1 MESTGIS
8 VVIPNYN
15 GQKLLEE
22 ILPSLFEALQQSKKE
37 YEVIVSDDFSTDDS
51 VAFLKN
57 KYPSIKV
64 IEAEKNRGF
73 SPTINRGI
81 FAARFEYLL
90 SLNNDAELSPGY
102 FSGIFRY
109 FARADTFGVMG
120 RIIGWDDDEIQDG
133 AKYPSFHGAKI
144 KTTGNYIPLSPGADD
159 CWYSMY
165 LSGANALVSRQKI
178 LELGGFDELFA
189 PFYVEDYEL
198 SLRAWRIGWKCYYH
212 HDAICRHR
220 VSVSIKSSASKKNIH
235 TIYYRNKM
243 YLHAMHLSGFP
254 LFTWYLQLIPETLI
268 RIVTLRFYYLKAL
281 SMFLQNRSLMKESM
295 QRFALVANK
304 KTKLL
309 SVKEVVSKITG
320 SLTGKDIKRF

>member
-37 YEVIVSDDFSTDDS
+37 YEVIISDDFSIDDS

-81 FAARFEYLL
+81 FASRFEYILL
-90 SLNNDAELSPGY
+90 LNSDVKLSPGY

-109 FARADTFGVMG
+109 FERADTFGVMG

-144 KTTGNYIPLSPGADD
+144 KTTGNYIPLSPGAED
-159 CWYSMY
+159 WFYSMY
-165 LSGANALVSRQKI
+165 LSGANALVSRQKL

-198 SLRAWRIGWKCYYH
+198 SLRAWRLGWKCYYH
-212 HDAICRHR
+212 HDAICRHQ

-235 TIYYRNKM
+235 AIYYRNKM
-243 YLHAMHLSGFP
+243 YLHAMHLSGWL

-281 SMFLQNRSLMKESM
+281 RMFLQNRSLMKESM

-304 KTKLL
+304 KTNLL
-309 SVKEVVSKITG
+309 PVKEVVSKITG